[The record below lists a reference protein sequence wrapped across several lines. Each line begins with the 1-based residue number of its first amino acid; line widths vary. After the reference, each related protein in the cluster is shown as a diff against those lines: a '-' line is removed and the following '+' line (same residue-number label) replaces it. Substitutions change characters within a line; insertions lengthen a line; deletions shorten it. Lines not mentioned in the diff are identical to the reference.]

1 MFIKLS
7 SEKQVANYNSKG
19 VWLLACIRK
28 YRYLEGAVTL
38 LAVVVGAGG
47 SEINLGSRNTR
58 DIR

>member
-7 SEKQVANYNSKG
+7 LEKQVANYNSKG

-28 YRYLEGAVTL
+28 YRYLEGAVIL
-38 LAVVVGAGG
+38 LAVVGAGG